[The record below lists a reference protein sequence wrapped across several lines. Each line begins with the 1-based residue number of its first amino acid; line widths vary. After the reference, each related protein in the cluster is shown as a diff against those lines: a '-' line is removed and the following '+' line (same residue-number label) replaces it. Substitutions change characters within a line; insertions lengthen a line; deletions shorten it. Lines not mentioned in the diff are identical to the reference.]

1 MTDKPTFSRI
11 VLASGSAARRELLDR
26 LGISFLVDPADID
39 ETPGPGEAPAALV
52 ERLARSKAR
61 AVAERRPGALIIGS
75 DQLAVFEGVSL
86 GKPGTAERAR
96 QQLARFSGREVTFLT
111 GVCVLDTSRVEE
123 QYALDTTTV
132 RFRALGEEEI
142 ARYVA
147 QDRPL
152 ACAGAFKV
160 ESLGPSLFES
170 VHSEDP
176 TGLQGLPLIRLSALL
191 RKAGCTLP

>member
-1 MTDKPTFSRI
+1 MFSSL

-26 LGISFLVDPADID
+26 LRIPFLVDPADMD
-39 ETPGPGEAPAALV
+39 ETPDAGEAPAALV
-52 ERLARSKAR
+52 ERLSRGKAR
-61 AVAERRPGALIIGS
+61 AVGARRPGTLVIGS
-75 DQLAVFEGVSL
+75 DQVAVFDGVSL

-111 GVCVLDTSRVEE
+111 GVCVLDTTRREE

-132 RFRALGEEEI
+132 RFRALDEEEI

-147 QDRPL
+147 QDQPL

-191 RKAGCTLP
+191 RKAGCALP